1 MIASAST
8 FRVGQGLIR
17 RGANIDFHS
26 RFHLSVPL
34 RHPGAVPHLFSISFV
49 SIPTSRRPRRTL
61 HLQTSDGGV
70 RGGAETFSF
79 CFYFFFA
86 QEDGGD
92 WRRTERRRRTSG
104 WERRGG
110 SEGEA
115 GGGGR
120 GKPRRD
126 GAGSRGREG
135 GIEGGMEWGRCDYLS
150 GVRVCVTE
158 EEAH

>member
-70 RGGAETFSF
+70 RGGAETF
-79 CFYFFFA
+79 FFFVSISFSR
-86 QEDGGD
+86 
-92 WRRTERRRRTSG
+92 RRTEETGAGRSGAGGRRVGRG
-104 WERRGG
+104 EEEVKERQA
-110 SEGEA
+110 GEA
-115 GGGGR
+115 GGSR
-120 GKPRRD
+120 GETEQEAE
-126 GAGSRGREG
+126 GGREG
-135 GIEGGMEWGRCDYLS
+135 
-150 GVRVCVTE
+150 
-158 EEAH
+158 